1 LREGVARWHGRRRH
15 AVRTSVRKRRSQGQA
30 LRRAPIPARY
40 RRPLRPLRILRCHA
54 LSCYWTS
61 NVTTMVHM
69 RQSIGV
75 RELRRDLSEYLR
87 RVEEGES
94 FAVTSRGREVALL
107 APTPGRADAIGR
119 LVADR
124 DAIAPRLDLLEVE
137 PLKLEG
143 GPPLSALLD
152 DVRADR

>member
-1 LREGVARWHGRRRH
+1 M
-15 AVRTSVRKRRSQGQA
+15 T
-30 LRRAPIPARY
+30 
-40 RRPLRPLRILRCHA
+40 
-54 LSCYWTS
+54 
-61 NVTTMVHM
+61 HM
-69 RQSIGV
+69 RQHSVGV

-107 APTPGRADAIGR
+107 APAPGRADAIGR

-124 DAIAPRLDLLEVE
+124 DASAPRVDLLEIE
-137 PLKLEG
+137 PLQLAG